1 MKPLLENAVN
11 NLIKKGFDQG
21 FGKGVE
27 QGFKKGFDQGFK
39 KGFEQSELSQARA
52 TALKLWKRNAP
63 IADIADILDVSTEL
77 VRQWI
82 SEAET
87 EQYQ

>member
-27 QGFKKGFDQGFK
+27 QGFGQGFG
-39 KGFEQSELSQARA
+39 KGFEQGELSQARA

-63 IADIADILDVSTEL
+63 IADIVDILDVSTEL

-82 SEAET
+82 SDAET
-87 EQYQ
+87 AQYQ

>member
-11 NLIKKGFDQG
+11 NLIKKGF
-21 FGKGVE
+21 E
-27 QGFKKGFDQGFK
+27 QG
-39 KGFEQSELSQARA
+39 ELSKARA

-63 IADIADILDVSTEL
+63 IADIADILDVSIEL

-87 EQYQ
+87 AQSTGNSFA

>member
-21 FGKGVE
+21 FDQGFGKGVE
-27 QGFKKGFDQGFK
+27 QG
-39 KGFEQSELSQARA
+39 ELSKARA

-63 IADIADILDVSTEL
+63 IADIADIQGVSIEL

-87 EQYQ
+87 AQSTGNSFA

>member
-11 NLIKKGFDQG
+11 NLIKKGFDQ
-21 FGKGVE
+21 
-27 QGFKKGFDQGFK
+27 GFDQGFK